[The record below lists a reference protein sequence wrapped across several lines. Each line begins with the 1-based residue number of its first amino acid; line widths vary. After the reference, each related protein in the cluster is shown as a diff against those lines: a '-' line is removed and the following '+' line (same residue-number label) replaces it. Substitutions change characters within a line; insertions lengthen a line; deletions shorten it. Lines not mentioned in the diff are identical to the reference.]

1 MLRTRN
7 LNITDWICNLNKI
20 FDDYK
25 LVKQLKDEMANVQV
39 FINQKDVQQLTY

>member
-7 LNITDWICNLNKI
+7 LNINDWICNLNKI

-25 LVKQLKDEMANVQV
+25 LIKQIKDEMSDIRNL
-39 FINQKDVQQLTY
+39 FNQKDIYQLTY